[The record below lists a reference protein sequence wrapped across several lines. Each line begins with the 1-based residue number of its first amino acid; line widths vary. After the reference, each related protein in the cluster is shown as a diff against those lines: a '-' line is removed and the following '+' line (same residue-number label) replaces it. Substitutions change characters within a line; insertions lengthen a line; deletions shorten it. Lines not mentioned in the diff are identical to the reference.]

1 MRRIAVWAVF
11 GMSLAAVFAANPV
24 AAATCNLRQQ
34 LRDDR
39 RPLEALVPVA
49 KRDRAFL
56 QGFGLTLQT
65 QHFGGARVDR
75 GALFAALERSNCDPA
90 LRRWIKRKARA
101 PRRQDS

>member
-1 MRRIAVWAVF
+1 MRHIAVWSVY
-11 GMSLAAVFAANPV
+11 GMSLAVVFAANPV
-24 AAATCNLRQQ
+24 AAENCSLRQQ
-34 LRDDR
+34 LNKDR

-56 QGFGLTLQT
+56 QGYGLTLQT

-101 PRRQDS
+101 PRRLDS